1 MNFIPCFL
9 LMCKGFLV
17 VITKNYCLVF
27 RSLVILNVLI
37 LSETD
42 SCFFKLRVMSCLFFN
57 LMTGI
62 LMVELVFIGIFKS
75 VLSQLFV
82 QLHF

>member
-1 MNFIPCFL
+1 M
-9 LMCKGFLV
+9 
-17 VITKNYCLVF
+17 F
-27 RSLVILNVLI
+27 RSLVILNELI

-42 SCFFKLRVMSCLFFN
+42 SYFFKLSVMSCWFLN
-57 LMTGI
+57 LITGVFI
-62 LMVELVFIGIFKS
+62 VELVFIGIFKS